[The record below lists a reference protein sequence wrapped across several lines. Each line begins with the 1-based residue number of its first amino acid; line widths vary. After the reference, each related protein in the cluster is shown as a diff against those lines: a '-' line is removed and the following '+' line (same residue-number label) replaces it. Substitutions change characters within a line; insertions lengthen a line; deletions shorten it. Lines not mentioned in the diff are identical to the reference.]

1 MTESSF
7 DLIKKHGATGVLF
20 LWLIVTNMKVNEI
33 EGRLY
38 DCLED
43 SAQAMQYDS
52 TDNQYKTP
60 IQYFAILPNEKYKY
74 ANNKRHTKTKG

>member
-7 DLIKKHGATGVLF
+7 ELIKKHGATGVLF

-33 EGRLY
+33 ETRLF

-43 SAQAMQYDS
+43 SAQAMRYDS
-52 TDNQYKTP
+52 TNKRYETP
-60 IQYFAILPNEKYKY
+60 IQYFAILQDKKNKY
-74 ANNKRHTKTKG
+74 ANRKRYIKA

>member
-43 SAQAMQYDS
+43 SAQAMRYDS
-52 TDNQYKTP
+52 TNKRYETP
-60 IQYFAILPNEKYKY
+60 IQYFAILQDKKNKY
-74 ANNKRHTKTKG
+74 ANRKRYIKTKG

>member
-7 DLIKKHGATGVLF
+7 ELIKKHGATGVLF

-43 SAQAMQYDS
+43 SAQSMRYDK
-52 TDNQYKTP
+52 TDKRHETP
-60 IQYFAILPNEKYKY
+60 IQYFAILQDKKYKY
-74 ANNKRHTKTKG
+74 ANRKRYIKA

>member
-1 MTESSF
+1 MTDSSF

-33 EGRLY
+33 ETRLF

-43 SAQAMQYDS
+43 SAQAMRYDS
-52 TDNQYKTP
+52 TNKRYETP
-60 IQYFAILPNEKYKY
+60 IQYFAILQDKKNKY
-74 ANNKRHTKTKG
+74 ANRKRHFKA

>member
-1 MTESSF
+1 MTDSSF

-33 EGRLY
+33 ETRLF

-43 SAQAMQYDS
+43 SAQAMRYDS
-52 TDNQYKTP
+52 TNKRYETP
-60 IQYFAILPNEKYKY
+60 IQYFAILQDKKNKY
-74 ANNKRHTKTKG
+74 ANRKRYIKA

>member
-7 DLIKKHGATGVLF
+7 ELIKKHGATGVLF
-20 LWLIVTNMKVNEI
+20 LWLIITNMKVNEI

-43 SAQAMQYDS
+43 SAQSKNTNKANKDYIEQGY
-52 TDNQYKTP
+52 
-60 IQYFAILPNEKYKY
+60 YFAVLT
-74 ANNKRHTKTKG
+74 NKRNRNGLNKRYIKA

>member
-7 DLIKKHGATGVLF
+7 NLIKKHGATGVLF

-38 DCLED
+38 DCLEE
-43 SAQAMQYDS
+43 YG
-52 TDNQYKTP
+52 KP
-60 IQYFAILPNEKYKY
+60 LIFKEIQP
-74 ANNKRHTKTKG
+74 

>member
-1 MTESSF
+1 MTETSF

-43 SAQAMQYDS
+43 SAQAMQYD
-52 TDNQYKTP
+52 KTHKRYETP
-60 IQYFAILPNEKYKY
+60 TQYFAILPNEKYKY

>member
-7 DLIKKHGATGVLF
+7 ELIKKHGATGVLF

-33 EGRLY
+33 ETRLF

-43 SAQAMQYDS
+43 SAQSMRYDKTNKQYE
-52 TDNQYKTP
+52 TP
-60 IQYFAILPNEKYKY
+60 IQYFAILQDKKNKY
-74 ANNKRHTKTKG
+74 ANRKRYIKA

>member
-7 DLIKKHGATGVLF
+7 ELIKKHGATGVLF

-33 EGRLY
+33 ETRLF

-43 SAQAMQYDS
+43 SAQAMRYDS
-52 TDNQYKTP
+52 THKRYEIPK
-60 IQYFAILPNEKYKY
+60 QYFAILQDKKNKY
-74 ANNKRHTKTKG
+74 ANRRRYIKA

>member
-1 MTESSF
+1 MTDSSF

-33 EGRLY
+33 ETRLF

-43 SAQAMQYDS
+43 SAQAMRYDS
-52 TDNQYKTP
+52 TNKIYETP
-60 IQYFAILPNEKYKY
+60 IQYFAILQDKKNKY
-74 ANNKRHTKTKG
+74 ANRKRHFKA

>member
-7 DLIKKHGATGVLF
+7 ELIKKHGATGVLF

-33 EGRLY
+33 ETRLF

-43 SAQAMQYDS
+43 SAQAMRYDS
-52 TDNQYKTP
+52 TNKRYEIPK
-60 IQYFAILPNEKYKY
+60 QYFAILQDKKNKY
-74 ANNKRHTKTKG
+74 ANRKRYIKA

>member
-1 MTESSF
+1 MTDSSF

-33 EGRLY
+33 ETRLF

-43 SAQAMQYDS
+43 SAQAMRYDS
-52 TDNQYKTP
+52 TNKRYETP
-60 IQYFAILPNEKYKY
+60 IQYFAILQDKKNKY
-74 ANNKRHTKTKG
+74 ANRKRYFKA

>member
-43 SAQAMQYDS
+43 SAQAMHFD
-52 TDNQYKTP
+52 KTHKRYETP
-60 IQYFAILPNEKYKY
+60 NQYFAILQDKKYKY
-74 ANNKRHTKTKG
+74 ANRKRYFKA

>member
-33 EGRLY
+33 ENRLF

-43 SAQAMQYDS
+43 SAQAMRYD
-52 TDNQYKTP
+52 KTNKRYETP
-60 IQYFAILPNEKYKY
+60 NQYFAILQDKKNKY
-74 ANNKRHTKTKG
+74 ANRKRHIKA

>member
-1 MTESSF
+1 MTDSSF

-33 EGRLY
+33 ETRLF

-43 SAQAMQYDS
+43 SAQSMRYDK
-52 TDNQYKTP
+52 TNKRYETP
-60 IQYFAILPNEKYKY
+60 IQYFAILQDKKNKY
-74 ANNKRHTKTKG
+74 ANRKRYIKA

>member
-7 DLIKKHGATGVLF
+7 ELIKKHGATGVLF

-33 EGRLY
+33 ETRLF

-43 SAQAMQYDS
+43 SAQSMRYDK
-52 TDNQYKTP
+52 THKRYETP
-60 IQYFAILPNEKYKY
+60 IQYFAILQDKKNKY
-74 ANNKRHTKTKG
+74 ANRKRYIKA

>member
-33 EGRLY
+33 ETRLF

-43 SAQAMQYDS
+43 SAQAMQYDK
-52 TDNQYKTP
+52 TDKRHEKP
-60 IQYFAILPNEKYKY
+60 VQYFAILQDKKYKY
-74 ANNKRHTKTKG
+74 ANRKRYAKA

>member
-43 SAQAMQYDS
+43 SAQAKNTNKANKDHIEQRY
-52 TDNQYKTP
+52 
-60 IQYFAILPNEKYKY
+60 YFAILTDKRNR
-74 ANNKRHTKTKG
+74 NGSNKRHTKTKG